1 LSSISVPEAPTVR
14 ATRRDPAGSR
24 SKMLA
29 LAVIVTCQL
38 MVVLDATVVN
48 IALPGIQHSLHFS
61 ATSLSWVVNAYALTF
76 GGLMLLGGRAG
87 DILGRRRV
95 FMFGIGLF
103 TAASLL
109 GGFANSAAWL
119 LTARAVQGVGG
130 AIASPTAL
138 ALITSN
144 FAEGRERTRA
154 MGVYA
159 AVSAGGGSL
168 GLVLGGMLTD
178 WASWRWVLFINVP
191 IGLVLIALTPRFL
204 AETEKRP
211 GHFDVTGAIA
221 STAGIAAVV
230 YGFIR
235 AASDGWSDSLTIGAF
250 IAGVVLL
257 GGFFMIETR
266 AAQPIVPLRLFAD
279 RNRATAYASRLFLV
293 AGVFGMFFFLPQFL
307 QDVLGFSPLKAGL
320 ALLPMTGALFVTAQ
334 VVARVLPRT
343 GPKPLM
349 VGGAALATGGLA
361 WLSQI
366 SATSGYVDT
375 ILGPTILIA
384 IGMAPLFVTLTLAAL
399 AGVAPKEAGA
409 AAGMVNVMQQVG
421 GALGLSVLVTVFG
434 SASRHAAHN
443 PVVGGAVAQAHHVMA
458 AGVSSAFVVATIS
471 AAIVLVLVTVA
482 IRSKPAVRPAAPV
495 QHEVEPA
502 A

>member
-1 LSSISVPEAPTVR
+1 MSSITEALPVR
-14 ATRRDPAGSR
+14 ATRRDPANQR
-24 SKMLA
+24 SKSLA

-109 GGFANSAAWL
+109 GGFATSAAWL
-119 LTARAVQGVGG
+119 LIARAVQGIGG

-144 FAEGRERTRA
+144 FAEGRERTKA
-154 MGVYA
+154 MGIYA

-191 IGLVLIALTPRFL
+191 IGLALIALTPRFL
-204 AETEKRP
+204 EETEKRP
-211 GHFDVTGAIA
+211 GHFDVSGALA
-221 STAGIAAVV
+221 STAGIAAIV

-235 AASDGWSDSLTIGAF
+235 ASEDGWSNSLTIGAF
-250 IAGVVLL
+250 AAGVALL
-257 GGFFMIETR
+257 AVFFAIETR
-266 AAQPIVPLRLFAD
+266 ATQPIVPLRLFAD
-279 RNRATAYASRLFLV
+279 RNRATAYAARLFLV
-293 AGVFGMFFFLPQFL
+293 AGVFGMFFFLPQYL
-307 QDVLGFSPLKAGL
+307 QDVLKFSPLTAGL

-349 VGGAALATGGLA
+349 IGGAALATGGLA
-361 WLSQI
+361 WLAQI
-366 SATSGYVDT
+366 SATSGYAGA
-375 ILGPTILIA
+375 ILGPTVLIA

-434 SASRHAAHN
+434 TASRHAAHDA
-443 PVVGGAVAQAHHVMA
+443 VVGGAVARAHHIMA
-458 AGVSSAFVVATIS
+458 AGVSSSFLVATIS
-471 AAIVLVLVTVA
+471 SALVLVMVTVF
-482 IRSKPAVRPAAPV
+482 IRSKPEVRPAAPV
-495 QHEVEPA
+495 QHEPEPA

>member
-1 LSSISVPEAPTVR
+1 
-14 ATRRDPAGSR
+14 
-24 SKMLA
+24 MLA

-109 GGFANSAAWL
+109 GGFATSAAWL
-119 LTARAVQGVGG
+119 LIARAIQGVGG

-138 ALITSN
+138 ALITGN

-191 IGLVLIALTPRFL
+191 IGLGLIALTPRFL
-204 AETEKRP
+204 AETERRP
-211 GHFDVTGAIA
+211 GHFDVLGAA
-221 STAGIAAVV
+221 TSTAGIAAVV

-235 AASDGWSDSLTIGAF
+235 AASDGWSNSLAIGAF
-250 IAGVVLL
+250 VAGVVLL
-257 GGFFMIETR
+257 AGFFAIETR
-266 AAQPIVPLRLFAD
+266 ATQPIVPLRLFSD
-279 RNRATAYASRLFLV
+279 RNRATAYAARLFLV

-307 QDVLGFSPLKAGL
+307 QDVLGFSPLTAGL

-343 GPKPLM
+343 GQKPLM
-349 VGGAALATGGLA
+349 VGGAALATAGLA

-366 SATSGYVDT
+366 SATSGYVDA
-375 ILGPTILIA
+375 ILGPTILVA

-399 AGVAPKEAGA
+399 AGVAPRDAGA

-434 SASRHAAHN
+434 TASRHAAHD
-443 PVVGGAVAQAHHVMA
+443 PAVRSATAQAHHIMA
-458 AGVSSAFVVATIS
+458 AGVSSAFTVAAIS
-471 AAIVLVLVTVA
+471 AAIVLALVTLA
-482 IRSKPAVRPAAPV
+482 IRSKPAARPATPIR
-495 QHEVEPA
+495 QEVEPA

>member
-1 LSSISVPEAPTVR
+1 
-14 ATRRDPAGSR
+14 
-24 SKMLA
+24 MLA

-109 GGFANSAAWL
+109 GGFATSAAWL
-119 LTARAVQGVGG
+119 LIARAIQGVGG

-191 IGLVLIALTPRFL
+191 IGLALIALTPRFL
-204 AETEKRP
+204 EETEKRP
-211 GHFDVTGAIA
+211 GRFDVSGALA
-221 STAGIAAVV
+221 STAGIAAIV

-235 AASDGWSDSLTIGAF
+235 ASEDGWSNPLTIGAF
-250 IAGVVLL
+250 IAGLVVL
-257 GGFFMIETR
+257 GGFFTIETR
-266 AAQPIVPLRLFAD
+266 ATQPIVPLRLFAD

-307 QDVLGFSPLKAGL
+307 QEVLNFSPLTAGL
-320 ALLPMTGALFVTAQ
+320 ALLPMTGVLFVAAQ

-349 VGGAALATGGLA
+349 IGGALLGVGGLA

-366 SATSGYVDT
+366 SATSGYAGA

-434 SASRHAAHN
+434 TYSRRAAHH
-443 PVVGGAVAQAHHVMA
+443 PVAGGALAQAHHVMA
-458 AGVSSAFVVATIS
+458 AGVSSAFVAATIS
-471 AAIVLVLVTVA
+471 AAVVLVLVTFA
-482 IRSKPAVRPAAPV
+482 IRSKPVVRPAAPV
-495 QHEVEPA
+495 EKEPEPA